1 MAAFIMLIC
10 FGIMFVLFS
19 ICFVSI
25 RFITRKT
32 RNQSK
37 QENPEP
43 ISTWSGKNLTPN
55 QQKLV
60 KEQYEEYRAKV
71 YEGHSEVEIFE
82 RRKTRWIWFL
92 VVYGI
97 ALKGIAV
104 FVGNGGIT
112 FGNLIMFVLA
122 SVGINTIFL
131 LAAMGPKWRLAI
143 GLYLLVFWNLVTFYN
158 EMAQV
163 GITTFAIFMRALEE
177 GVKRYPMLICADI
190 FSWIY
195 VLLILLTAIWL
206 TLIRHNR
213 ELAEQSEEL
222 HVQLQKFKPT
232 GI

>member
-71 YEGHSEVEIFE
+71 YEGHSEVEKFE
-82 RRKTRWIWFL
+82 RRKTRWICFL
-92 VVYGI
+92 VIYGI
-97 ALKGIAV
+97 VLKGVAV
-104 FVGNGGIT
+104 FVGNEGIT

-122 SVGINTIFL
+122 SVGMNTIFL

-206 TLIRHNR
+206 TLVAHNR

-222 HVQLQKFKPT
+222 HTQLQKFKPT

>member
-1 MAAFIMLIC
+1 MDAFIILIC

-19 ICFVSI
+19 ICFISI

-32 RNQSK
+32 GNKNK
-37 QENPEP
+37 QEKPEP
-43 ISTWSGKNLTPN
+43 ISTWTGKNLTKE
-55 QQKLV
+55 QRLLV

-71 YEGHSEVEIFE
+71 YEGHSEVEKFE

-97 ALKGIAV
+97 IIKGIAV

-112 FGNLIMFVLA
+112 FGNLIVFVFA
-122 SVGINTIFL
+122 SMGMSTIFL

-143 GLYLLVFWNLVTFYN
+143 GLYLLVFWNLATFN
-158 EMAQV
+158 RELAQV
-163 GITTFAIFMRALEE
+163 GITTCEKFVKALEQ
-177 GVKRYPMLICADI
+177 GFRRYPLAICADI
-190 FSWIY
+190 LSWIY
-195 VLLILLTAIWL
+195 ILLVLLTAIWL
-206 TLIRHNR
+206 TLVAHNR

-222 HVQLQKFKPT
+222 HTQLQKFKPI

>member
-1 MAAFIMLIC
+1 MDAFIMLIC

-71 YEGHSEVEIFE
+71 YEGHSEVEKFE
-82 RRKTRWIWFL
+82 RRKTRWICFL
-92 VVYGI
+92 VIYGI
-97 ALKGIAV
+97 VLKGVAV
-104 FVGNGGIT
+104 FVGNEGIT

-122 SVGINTIFL
+122 SVGMNTIFL

-206 TLIRHNR
+206 TLVAHNR

-222 HVQLQKFKPT
+222 HTQLQKFKPT

>member
-1 MAAFIMLIC
+1 MDAFIMLIC

-71 YEGHSEVEIFE
+71 YEGHSEVEKFE
-82 RRKTRWIWFL
+82 RRKTRWICFL
-92 VVYGI
+92 VIYGI
-97 ALKGIAV
+97 VLKGVAV
-104 FVGNGGIT
+104 FVGNEGIT

-206 TLIRHNR
+206 TLVAHNR

-222 HVQLQKFKPT
+222 HTQLQKFKPT

>member
-1 MAAFIMLIC
+1 MDAFIMLIC

-71 YEGHSEVEIFE
+71 YEGHSEVEKFE

-92 VVYGI
+92 VIYGI
-97 ALKGIAV
+97 VLKGIAV

>member
-1 MAAFIMLIC
+1 MDAFIMLIC
-10 FGIMFVLFS
+10 FGIMFVTFS
-19 ICFVSI
+19 ISFISI

-43 ISTWSGKNLTPN
+43 ISAWSGKNLTPN
-55 QQKLV
+55 QQELV

-71 YEGHSEVEIFE
+71 YEGHSEVEKFE

-92 VVYGI
+92 VIYGI
-97 ALKGIAV
+97 VLKGIAV